1 MADFELRPMEPR
13 DGPAIDE
20 LMRSEVPTT
29 AVALTTHYLHDVY
42 QSMLAQNSSLFGVV
56 ATSAASDGL
65 VGVATAFTDDVLVD
79 DRPSMAA
86 HLMNLK
92 VHHDVRQQGLGTRL
106 AQWRIDEARRRFGAR
121 GGIVTT
127 GIDATNAASLATAR
141 HWATQML
148 GPVRVV
154 IARVSSE
161 PPRLRGLVVR
171 SLDDAEVEVVA
182 AGATKF
188 YDRFQLAPT
197 QTPSTLASIL
207 AAPDPQV
214 GAFRHYRVAAMSD
227 ATIVAGGMVTERFKL
242 MEDHL
247 DRIPRA
253 LELLGRIVPVFPPD
267 RVIKSIEVGL
277 AWHAPGRV
285 DALRDLWDAIRYE
298 WHDRATHVVAQA
310 DPRSSLIVG
319 LHVGPTIVPRVQ
331 LMIPVQSPD
340 PIDET
345 RPVCLWR

>member
-1 MADFELRPMEPR
+1 MADFALRPIEPK
-13 DGPAIDE
+13 DGPAIDA

-56 ATSAASDGL
+56 ATSAAIDGL
-65 VGVATAFTDDVLVD
+65 VGVATAFTDEVLVD
-79 DRPSMAA
+79 GRPSMAA

-106 AQWRIDEARRRFGAR
+106 AQWRIDEARRRFGAG

-148 GPVRVV
+148 GPVRVI
-154 IARVSSE
+154 IARVSAKAT
-161 PPRLRGLVVR
+161 RLHGLVVR
-171 SLDDAEVEVVA
+171 PLLDGDVDVVVS
-182 AGATKF
+182 GATEF
-188 YDRFQLAPT
+188 YEAFQLAPR
-197 QTPSTLASIL
+197 QTSAVLATFL
-207 AAPDPQV
+207 APDSEL
-214 GAFRHYRVAAMSD
+214 GAFRQYRVAAARD
-227 ATIVAGGMVTERFKL
+227 GTIVAGAMVTERYKL

-247 DRIPRA
+247 DRIPRP

-277 AWHAPGRV
+277 PWHAPSRV
-285 DALRDLWDAIRYE
+285 DALRVLWDAIRYE
-298 WHDRATHVVAQA
+298 WRDRATHVVAQG

-331 LMIPVQSPD
+331 IMIPVQSPE
-340 PIDET
+340 PVDES